1 MPEEAVK
8 RQEDE
13 PRTLI
18 FVDMLGFADLT
29 RRNPT
34 RVVDYGPDEDGYT
47 GSGTTDL
54 QSRVVRF
61 QAVLDHVLKEQTLQG
76 GASAMVFSD
85 CAYIDVHTSLRA
97 ARVAVDMM
105 LLFNKADVPVRIG
118 IGRGTFYGFKYS
130 VDVSAPDMVTKAL
143 FAGTAV
149 VNAHTAEQCGA
160 KGCRILVHPSTEE
173 ELRRV
178 GSHPRLVPL
187 PARLKDDVAV
197 EISYLS
203 TDFEDYDQKPYADK
217 DLEIIRHV
225 RQMEVASEPLQDMH
239 RVQYTETMAA
249 IERMRT
255 AMHRGTT
262 LEQAEAKEAAMI
274 NELLAISGAARG
286 D

>member
-1 MPEEAVK
+1 MTDAQTTRP
-8 RQEDE
+8 EDE

-18 FVDMLGFADLT
+18 FVDMLGFAELT

-34 RVVDYGPDEDGYT
+34 RVVDHGPDEDGYSA
-47 GSGTTDL
+47 SGTTAL

-61 QAVLDHVLKEQTLQG
+61 QRILEHVLNEQTLQG

-97 ARVAVDMM
+97 ARVAVELM

-118 IGRGTFYGFKYS
+118 LGRGTCYGFKYS
-130 VDVSAPDMVTKAL
+130 VDVSGADMVTKAL

-149 VNAHTAEQCGA
+149 VFAHAAEHCGA
-160 KGCRILVHPSTEE
+160 KGCRILVHSTAEE
-173 ELRRV
+173 DLRRV
-178 GSHPRLVPL
+178 GSHPPLVTL
-187 PARLKDDVAV
+187 PAKVRDIEV
-197 EISYLS
+197 ELCYLPS
-203 TDFEDYDQKPYADK
+203 DLQDYEQKPYADR
-217 DLEIIRHV
+217 DLQILRHIQ
-225 RQMEVASEPLQDMH
+225 RMETDSEPLEDKD
-239 RVQYTETMAA
+239 RVQYTESRAA

-262 LEQAEAKEAAMI
+262 LEKAEANEAEMI
-274 NELLAISGAARG
+274 NELLAIADSTAG

>member
-1 MPEEAVK
+1 MCAEATK
-8 RQEDE
+8 RTEDE

-34 RVVDYGPDEDGYT
+34 RVVDYGPDENGFT
-47 GSGTTDL
+47 GSSTTDL

-61 QAVLDHVLKEQTLQG
+61 QGVLDHLLREQTWQG

-97 ARVAVDMM
+97 ARVAVEMM
-105 LLFNKADVPVRIG
+105 LLFNKADVPVRMG
-118 IGRGTFYGFKYS
+118 IGRGTIYGFRYS
-130 VDVSAPDMVTKAL
+130 VDVSAPHMVTKAL

-149 VNAHTAEQCGA
+149 VNAHSAEQCGA
-160 KGCRILVHPSTEE
+160 KGCRILLHPSAEQD
-173 ELRRV
+173 LRRV
-178 GSHPRLVPL
+178 GSHPPIVSLPGPLKDEVAAEICYL
-187 PARLKDDVAV
+187 PAN
-197 EISYLS
+197 
-203 TDFEDYDQKPYADK
+203 FEDYGQKPYRDN

-225 RQMEVASEPLQDMH
+225 RQMESASEPLEDTH
-239 RVQYTETMAA
+239 RVQYTETIAA
-249 IERMRT
+249 LERMRT

-262 LEQAEAKEAAMI
+262 LEQAEDNEAAVI
-274 NELLAISGAARG
+274 NELLASSDGAAG